1 MEQAYLTLWKR
12 YLAEQNQGD
21 DAAADQGIK
30 LVEWAR
36 KYAKMHKLELQSR
49 KSRPT
54 LDDRSKSEI
63 SETWSYGEGW
73 KAKFPQTLTHQVE
86 IAIVIDENAPQ
97 NNKVFARVYGTGIK
111 ASVGDM
117 VDSTI
122 YAADWDAS
130 KQTTI
135 ESLLKPYVRG

>member
-1 MEQAYLTLWKR
+1 MEQAYLRLWKR

-36 KYAKMHKLELQSR
+36 TYVKTHKLRQQS
-49 KSRPT
+49 
-54 LDDRSKSEI
+54 LDNLPNSQLLEK
-63 SETWSYGEGW
+63 WSYGQKED
-73 KAKFPQTLTHQVE
+73 ARFPVWSKTYQVE
-86 IAIVIDENAPQ
+86 ITILIDYSAPQ
-97 NNKVFARVYGTGIK
+97 NNVVTVRVYGTGIK

-122 YAADWDAS
+122 KAADWDAS

-135 ESLLKPYVRG
+135 ESLLKPYVRR